1 MMMLQKKNL
10 SGWLRTLLSTTNAKK
25 HNRGTKARTGRKM
38 LLESLERR
46 EVFDAGWATV
56 MQSNIFDIVGD
67 RNDNHYLTGSFS
79 GTATFGDTT
88 LPGNG
93 SSDLY
98 VAKQDANGKF
108 LWAVRAGNPL
118 TQDNSSKDI
127 ALDPSGNIYISGRN
141 RGCAQPQLTA
151 AWVNQVSAMGWG
163 LITTIVG
170 YQAPCSVCA
179 SCQKHSF
186 DAGVAETQGRAEA
199 DIAITDAN
207 NLGLTQGGRLGPRP

>member
-10 SGWLRTLLSTTNAKK
+10 SRWLRTQLSSTNAKK
-25 HNRGTKARTGRKM
+25 RTRGSQTRCGRKM

-67 RNDNHYLTGSFS
+67 RNDNHYLTGGFS

-118 TQDNSSKDI
+118 THDESSKDI
-127 ALDPSGNIYISGRN
+127 ALDPSGNIYISG
-141 RGCAQPQLTA
+141 
-151 AWVNQVSAMGWG
+151 
-163 LITTIVG
+163 
-170 YQAPCSVCA
+170 
-179 SCQKHSF
+179 SF
-186 DAGVAETQGRAEA
+186 DGTAQFGSLSLTSVGGY
-199 DIAITDAN
+199 DAFV
-207 NLGLTQGGRLGPRP
+207 PK